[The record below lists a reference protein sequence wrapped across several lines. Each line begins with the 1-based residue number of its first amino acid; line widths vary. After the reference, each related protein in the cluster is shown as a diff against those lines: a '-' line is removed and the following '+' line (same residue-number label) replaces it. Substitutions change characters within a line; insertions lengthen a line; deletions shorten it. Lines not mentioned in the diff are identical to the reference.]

1 MYSYDFRCIKC
12 RLERNFIVELFCSS
26 LQFAADMC
34 QSNNQHENYDTLSC
48 WRQILLE
55 FTSSGSTILLC
66 SLCLTRSPTALLSVV
81 VLFRLLLCSK
91 ISSFRTSPS
100 MLSRI
105 NTNLHSLSKLPVN
118 PRIFFEIENFELSF
132 LIFLGGLKDSTL

>member
-1 MYSYDFRCIKC
+1 
-12 RLERNFIVELFCSS
+12 
-26 LQFAADMC
+26 
-34 QSNNQHENYDTLSC
+34 
-48 WRQILLE
+48 
-55 FTSSGSTILLC
+55 
-66 SLCLTRSPTALLSVV
+66 
-81 VLFRLLLCSK
+81 
-91 ISSFRTSPS
+91 